1 MLLLSL
7 PARAVWIE
15 IFSNLFCQ
23 LCRRSSLPARA
34 VWIEISWP
42 DGDAWDD
49 TVTARE
55 GGVD

>member
-1 MLLLSL
+1 MKLCGQIGNTVEDESP

-15 IFSNLFCQ
+15 T
-23 LCRRSSLPARA
+23 RA
-34 VWIEISWP
+34 LAALIVCP
-42 DGDAWDD
+42 

>member
-15 IFSNLFCQ
+15 IMYSANGKSF
-23 LCRRSSLPARA
+23 P
-34 VWIEISWP
+34 I
-42 DGDAWDD
+42 
-49 TVTARE
+49 VTARE